1 MKRNIVFLPC
11 VNAGDGRSNPYRF
24 SINSWKYWCDKHDVE
39 LLILEDDKKI
49 IIIKNNTYQ
58 KH

>member
-24 SINSWKYWCDKHDVE
+24 SINSWKYWCDKNDCD
-39 LLILEDDKKI
+39 LILMDQLLCPVDEMKI
-49 IIIKNNTYQ
+49 S
-58 KH
+58 